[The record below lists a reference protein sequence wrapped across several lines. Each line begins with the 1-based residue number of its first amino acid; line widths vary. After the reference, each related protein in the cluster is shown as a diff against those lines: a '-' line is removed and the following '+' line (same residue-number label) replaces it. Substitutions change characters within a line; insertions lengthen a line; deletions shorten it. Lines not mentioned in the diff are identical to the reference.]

1 MKNDTYVFVEDPSH
15 AWLTVTIKELIELG
29 IADKISCYSYVKG
42 NIAYLEEDCDA
53 TLFIKAYKEKYAE
66 VPKWEEVSVEN
77 TPIRNY
83 QHYDYKEVA

>member
-1 MKNDTYVFVEDPSH
+1 MKYDTYVFVEDPSH
-15 AWLTVTIKELIELG
+15 AWLAVTIKELIELG

-53 TLFIKAYKEKYAE
+53 NLFIKAYKEKYAE
-66 VPKWEEVSVEN
+66 VPKWEKVSVEN